1 MKNKFTQDSS
11 ANNLLVLP
19 SDLFPYFKFPTEQYL
34 RCGIAALKILR
45 PRKFEIW
52 GKDGGMARKL
62 FAEESPTQNCGFF
75 AIVFIIQKIRGK
87 RQPRI
92 LKNRQR

>member
-11 ANNLLVLP
+11 ANNLLALS

-34 RCGIAALKILR
+34 RCGIATLKILR

-52 GKDGGMARKL
+52 GKDRGMAGKL
-62 FAEESPTQNCGFF
+62 FAEESLTQNCGFST
-75 AIVFIIQKIRGK
+75 ITFIIQKIRGK
-87 RQPRI
+87 
-92 LKNRQR
+92 